1 MRDNGSSAQ
10 EHGPGLATRAGVSP
24 AYIDKLRELGILPP
38 DDEGVAPPG
47 DVRRVRI
54 VQGLERSGLA
64 LPMIGQAIRQGDLTL
79 DFVDQPSYDRFAAD
93 VDVTFREI
101 SERHSIPLD
110 LVRLIREAMGF
121 PAPEPDDRLRETE
134 MDVVPLLAIL
144 VENGVSQA
152 SIERT
157 LRVAGDGLRR
167 LAETEA
173 AWWRSEILGP
183 LFRSGVPMSEIGER
197 TADFATEV
205 SPITDRALT
214 AIYHGQQGHAW
225 MSNIFEGFEALLE
238 RIGLHERMVR
248 PPAICFF
255 DVTGYSRL
263 TEERGDAEAAELAG
277 RVARVVQRT
286 SADHAGKPIKWLGDG
301 VMLHFPNAGS
311 AVLASLDMIEAV
323 AREGLP
329 TGHVGIHAGPVL
341 FQEGDYF
348 GRTVNGAAR
357 ISDHATKGQ
366 VLVSQAVVD
375 AADLT
380 EVGFTSIGAVELK
393 GLLEP
398 MVLYKVSRSTG

>member
-1 MRDNGSSAQ
+1 MRDRADSGH
-10 EHGPGLATRAGVSP
+10 EHRPALATRAGVSQ
-24 AYIDKLRELGILPP
+24 AYIDQLRDLGILPTEE
-38 DDEGVAPPG
+38 DGVAPPG

-54 VQGLERSGLA
+54 VQGLERSGLP
-64 LPMIGQAIRQGDLTL
+64 LRMIGQAIRQGDLSL

-93 VDVTFREI
+93 VDLTFREV
-101 SERHSIPLD
+101 SEQHGIPLE
-110 LVRLIREAMGF
+110 LVMLTREAMGF
-121 PAPEPDDRLRETE
+121 PSPEPDDRLRETE
-134 MDVVPLLAIL
+134 MDVVPLLVLL
-144 VENGVSQA
+144 VRNGVSQA

-157 LRVAGDGLRR
+157 FRVAGDGLRR

-173 AWWRSEILGP
+173 AWWRAEILGP
-183 LFRSGVPMSEIGER
+183 LLRSGVSMSEIGER
-197 TADFATEV
+197 TARFATEV
-205 SPITDRALT
+205 SPITDTALT

-238 RIGLHERMVR
+238 RLGLHERMVR

-286 SADHAGKPIKWLGDG
+286 SAEHGGKPIKWLGDG
-301 VMLHFPNAGS
+301 VMLHFSTAGS
-311 AVLASLDMIEAV
+311 AVLAALDMVEAV

-329 TGHVGIHAGPVL
+329 AGHVGIHAGPVL

-357 ISDHATKGQ
+357 ISDHATRGQ

-375 AADLT
+375 AADLA
-380 EVGFTSIGAVELK
+380 EVGFTSIGPIELK

-398 MVLYKVSRSTG
+398 MVLYEAIRAAN